1 MMFEK
6 QQVSGTDNPS
16 AESTGTIENKPAQ
29 VEPKTTQL
37 HHQAT
42 RHSPDDI
49 DTVLKVVKGGSENF
63 KDARKAPEIETS
75 EDLWAN
81 VTGSCTVQPAN
92 PVILID

>member
-16 AESTGTIENKPAQ
+16 AESTVTNENNPAQ
-29 VEPKTTQL
+29 VELKTTQL
-37 HHQAT
+37 HYQVT

-49 DTVLKVVKGGSENF
+49 DTVLEVIEGGSDKF
-63 KDARKAPEIETS
+63 KDARKAPEIEDS
-75 EDLWAN
+75 EGLWAN
-81 VTGSCTVQPAN
+81 VTGSCTVQPEN